1 MGLWGTTEE
10 LFEAGLE
17 LDPSGCGA
25 GWARIAI
32 AARVTD
38 PVDALECAARA
49 VALNPDAWGPWYR
62 AFVAQPP
69 YQSKGRGDAPL
80 AAAYRLILAAKAW
93 SSPSLSAAVATASY
107 EQALAVAK
115 ARIAQRASGLPVQA
129 SRGRSRARSSRLV
142 GLGFMLIGITIL
154 YAMARPG
161 GQWCSY
167 AISGL
172 VAVCGFLFGLPLLVT
187 GRIRQPR

>member
-1 MGLWGTTEE
+1 MALWGTTEE
-10 LFEAGLE
+10 FFEAGLE

-38 PVDALECAARA
+38 PVDALECASRA

-93 SSPSLSAAVATASY
+93 SAPSLSAAVGTASY

-115 ARIAQRASGLPVQA
+115 ARIAQGASGLPVPT
-129 SRGRSRARSSRLV
+129 SRGPFSSRLI
-142 GLGFMLIGITIL
+142 GLGLMLIGITIL
-154 YAMARPG
+154 CAMALPG
-161 GQWCSY
+161 GQRCLY

-172 VAVCGFLFGLPLLVT
+172 VAACGFLFGLPLLVR